1 MRILFLNLPFHF
13 KISRTSRWPEKT
25 KSGTFYYPYWLAY
38 AAGSAQQKGFEI
50 KLIDAIANGWDN
62 QKTLKEIL
70 VFKPEVLVAE
80 ITTPTVNYDLEF
92 FKFCKDNG
100 FKGKIVAAGTHAT
113 VFPKEILDECPSLDF
128 SAFNEYDYTVPELAE
143 NLNSPEKVLGIAWR
157 KNGKIIVNNPEPPI
171 EDLDRL
177 PFVSKIYKEFLD
189 FNHYAYSLAQ
199 RPMIQIL
206 SSRGC
211 PNQCT
216 FCSYPQTM
224 EGRLYRQRSPEN
236 FTAELEYIASELP
249 QIKEIFVE
257 DDTFTINKKR
267 VIRICDLILEKG
279 LKICW
284 SCNVRADVPSEVL
297 EKMKKA
303 GCRLLVVG
311 YESGNQEI
319 LNNVKK
325 GITLRQS
332 LEFSKNTKKLGLKTF
347 GCFMLGLPGE
357 TKKTMRQTFDFA
369 KKTDADMVFFQ
380 QAVPFPGTE
389 FYNWTDRNN
398 YLKTRDFTRWLNEQ
412 GQLEFLVNYPD
423 LSAEEIE
430 KNRDAMMIKY
440 YFSFGYLWKTFAK
453 NRDFEEMK
461 RIFFGALDY
470 FVFLI
475 KKYAKL

>member
-1 MRILFLNLPFHF
+1 MKILFLNLPFRF

-25 KSGTFYYPYWLAY
+25 KSGTFYYPYWLSY
-38 AAGSAQQKGFEI
+38 AAGAAQQKGFEV
-50 KLIDAIANGWDN
+50 KMIDAVANGWDN
-62 QKTLKEIL
+62 QKTVKEIL
-70 VFKPEVLVAE
+70 SFNPEILVGE
-80 ITTPTVNYDLEF
+80 TTTPTINYDLRF

-100 FKGKIVAAGTHAT
+100 FKGKIIAVGTHAT
-113 VFPKEILDECPSLDF
+113 VFPKEILYECSALDF
-128 SAFNEYDYTVPELAE
+128 VAFNEYDDTVPAIAR
-143 NLNSPEKVLGIAWR
+143 NLNLPENVLGIAWR
-157 KNGKIIVNNPEPPI
+157 KNGKIIVNNPRPPI
-171 EDLDRL
+171 ENLDKL

-189 FNHYAYSLAQ
+189 FNNYGYSLAQ

-236 FTAELEYIASELP
+236 FTAELEYIAKELP
-249 QIKEIFVE
+249 QIKEIFIE
-257 DDTFTINKKR
+257 DDTFTINKKG
-267 VIRICDLILEKG
+267 VVKICDLIIEKG

-284 SCNVRADVPSEVL
+284 SCNVRADVPFEIL

-311 YESGNQEI
+311 YESGNQQI

-325 GITLRQS
+325 GITLEQS
-332 LEFSKNTKKLGLKTF
+332 LEFSENVKTLGLKTF
-347 GCFMLGLPGE
+347 GCFMIGLPGE
-357 TKKTMRQTFDFA
+357 TKKTIRQTFNFA

-389 FYNWTDRNN
+389 FYDWTEKNN
-398 YLKTRDFTRWLNEQ
+398 YLKTKNFSEWLNNQ
-412 GQLEFLVNYPD
+412 GQLRFLVNYPD
-423 LSAEEIE
+423 LSAKEIE

-440 YFSFGYLWKTFAK
+440 YFSPRYIWKTLVK
-453 NRDFEEMK
+453 NSNFNEMK
-461 RIFFGALDY
+461 RIITGALDY

-475 KKYAKL
+475 KKYAR